1 MRSMRKALVFGAGLL
16 AGVVLMFVSQNMM
29 AVQARATAENFSQFL
44 EQVQRDK
51 IKEVTYTGGSEE
63 IRHDCTASRVRV
75 RRADAEAHRAR
86 RRCEGQRTTVND
98 AGVATRHRHDP
109 FGGV

>member
-51 IKEVTYTGGSEE
+51 IKEVTYTGGSE
-63 IRHDCTASRVRV
+63 IAYVTIAGRRFVTTAPP
-75 RRADAEAHRAR
+75 AEFAY
-86 RRCEGQRTTVND
+86 EGLTQRLIER
-98 AGVATRHRHDP
+98 GVVVKAKEPR
-109 FGGV
+109 